1 MKFKTVKLGDFLYIK
16 GRIGWKGLKKKE
28 YLTTGDYRII
38 NGESL
43 TTDGIDWDK
52 AGYITKERYDESP
65 EIMLENNDIL
75 ISKDGT
81 IGKIGFVKE
90 LDKPTTVASGIF
102 VVRNLKPEI
111 INTRFIYNFLC
122 SKHFKDFIVTRTE
135 GSVIS
140 HLYQKDFVELD
151 FPLPLIEVQNKI
163 VSILDN
169 ISDKIDLNKQINKN
183 LEQQA
188 KALYK
193 DWFFDFSPFST
204 DGNLPDGWRLGTV
217 GDIIQLHDSKRVPL
231 SGAERDKMA
240 KVYPYY
246 GATSLM
252 DYVDNYLFDG
262 VYLLLGEDG
271 TVVDSLGFPILQYV
285 YGQFWVNNHAH
296 IITGKE
302 GFSVEELY
310 LFFNL
315 TNINSIVTGAVQQKV
330 SQQNLKKVPAIIP
343 SKQAL
348 GDFDEIIQPIFA
360 QIRNLRDENTNLAQ
374 LRDTLLPKLMSG
386 ELDVS
391 DIDL

>member
-183 LEQQA
+183 LESQA
-188 KALYK
+188 KALYDK
-193 DWFFDFSPFST
+193 LIIQDMDDSWISGVLSDIATITMGQSPKGDT
-204 DGNLPDGWRLGTV
+204 YNEEANGTV
-217 GDIIQLHDSKRVPL
+217 FFQGRAEFRFRFPTQRLYTTDPKRMSQRNDALMSVRAPVGDLNVAYEECCIGRGLAAIHSKDNHQSYVLYTMFALREQL
-231 SGAERDKMA
+231 
-240 KVYPYY
+240 
-246 GATSLM
+246 
-252 DYVDNYLFDG
+252 NIFN
-262 VYLLLGEDG
+262 GEG
-271 TVVDSLGFPILQYV
+271 TVFGSINRDALNSLPIMIPPV
-285 YGQFWVNNHAH
+285 
-296 IITGKE
+296 
-302 GFSVEELY
+302 SVIDAFEELVAPLDNMIRNNY
-310 LFFNL
+310 
-315 TNINSIVTGAVQQKV
+315 
-330 SQQNLKKVPAIIP
+330 
-343 SKQAL
+343 
-348 GDFDEIIQPIFA
+348 DEICRLTS
-360 QIRNLRDENTNLAQ
+360 IRDSI
-374 LRDTLLPKLMSG
+374 LPKLMSG
-386 ELDVS
+386 ELDIS

>member
-1 MKFKTVKLGDFLYIK
+1 MKYKRIVMEEALGSLIDYRGKTPKKSESGIKTLSAKSVKNGYIDYDQCYYISEEEYKRFMVRGIPQKGDIL
-16 GRIGWKGLKKKE
+16 
-28 YLTTGDYRII
+28 LTTEAPLGMVAKLDRDDVAIAQRL
-38 NGESL
+38 L
-43 TTDGIDWDK
+43 TLRG
-52 AGYITKERYDESP
+52 KEGV
-65 EIMLENNDIL
+65 LENDYL
-75 ISKDGT
+75 LYYLQSPKGQAALKARES
-81 IGKIGFVKE
+81 G
-90 LDKPTTVASGIF
+90 TTVTGIKQAEF
-102 VVRNLKPEI
+102 RKIELELPSIEYQIKVSAILRNLDEKI
-111 INTRFIYNFLC
+111 
-122 SKHFKDFIVTRTE
+122 
-135 GSVIS
+135 
-140 HLYQKDFVELD
+140 ELN
-151 FPLPLIEVQNKI
+151 NK
-163 VSILDN
+163 
-169 ISDKIDLNKQINKN
+169 INKN

-285 YGQFWVNNHAH
+285 YGKFWVNNHAH

-315 TNINSIVTGAVQQKV
+315 TNIKSIVTGAVQQKV
-330 SQQNLKKVPAIIP
+330 SQQNLKKVPTIIP

-374 LRDTLLPKLMSG
+374 LRDALLPKLMSG